1 MKYLCLIYD
10 DEAVLEAMPKNAA
23 DAFLGEYFAF
33 TEEIGRSG
41 HLVAGEALHPVASAT
56 TIRIRSGKL
65 TATDGPFAETREQLG
80 GFYLIEA
87 RDLNE
92 AIQVASRIPSVR
104 IGSIEIRPVVNFEN
118 DPAGGVPSH
127 AARPAGA

>member
-10 DEAVLEAMPKNAA
+10 DEATMAGMPKGEA
-23 DAFLGEYFAF
+23 DAFMGEYFAY
-33 TEEIGRSG
+33 TEGIRSSG
-41 HLVAGEALHPVASAT
+41 HYVAGEALHPVQSAT
-56 TIRIRSGKL
+56 TLRIRNGKL
-65 TATDGPFAETREQLG
+65 STTDGPFAETKEQLG

-104 IGSIEIRPVVNFEN
+104 TGSIEVRPVVDFSQQ
-118 DPAGGVPSH
+118 P
-127 AARPAGA
+127 